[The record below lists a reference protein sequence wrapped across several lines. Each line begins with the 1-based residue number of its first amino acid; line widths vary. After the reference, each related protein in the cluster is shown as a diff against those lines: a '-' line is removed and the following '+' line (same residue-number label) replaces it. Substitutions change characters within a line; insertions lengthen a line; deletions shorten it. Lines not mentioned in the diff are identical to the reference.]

1 MIVSNL
7 LDLKLSPFLC
17 YVHLFKAFDLD
28 KNKSFNYHPKLM
40 SYIIWHCYLDQKN
53 TLSRSCY
60 LRGFLD
66 TRCQI
71 SRNIMRVFCCLPCKT
86 IKYRFWFMAWRA
98 KNRKWVKSLDG
109 LKFSNSSVPP
119 HKIIWILLIGC
130 KFCPPFSD
138 WSEQPWPSFLV
149 LFHFGWFCLRYQVFS
164 KRPPAAATS
173 KSDNKILLISAS
185 VYLNTHYTSVQQA
198 FWQNTFHT
206 TGKKRN

>member
-1 MIVSNL
+1 MTL
-7 LDLKLSPFLC
+7 
-17 YVHLFKAFDLD
+17 
-28 KNKSFNYHPKLM
+28 
-40 SYIIWHCYLDQKN
+40 
-53 TLSRSCY
+53 LSRSKEHSLPLLLPQRLFGY
-60 LRGFLD
+60 EVSN
-66 TRCQI
+66 I
-71 SRNIMRVFCCLPCKT
+71 SQHYACFFCCLPCKT

-98 KNRKWVKSLDG
+98 KNRMWVKSLDG
-109 LKFSNSSVPP
+109 LKFLHSSVPP

>member
-1 MIVSNL
+1 
-7 LDLKLSPFLC
+7 
-17 YVHLFKAFDLD
+17 
-28 KNKSFNYHPKLM
+28 M

-98 KNRKWVKSLDG
+98 KNRMWVKSLDG
-109 LKFSNSSVPP
+109 LKFLHSSVPP

-149 LFHFGWFCLRYQVFS
+149 FIPFRMVFVWDIKFSANAHQLQPLQNLITKSFWFLLLYIWIPITRRSSKHFDKIHSTWQGKREIRWNDLLFEYRSGRQPTPVDIFL
-164 KRPPAAATS
+164 K
-173 KSDNKILLISAS
+173 
-185 VYLNTHYTSVQQA
+185 
-198 FWQNTFHT
+198 
-206 TGKKRN
+206 